1 MLAASKYVNELHGEH
16 GERAQLFIIE
26 GGAGVGKTA
35 YGANILAEVHSLDGK
50 EGNWDIEIFKRY
62 MGFHPQKVLEK
73 WNQAEEEK
81 VFLWDDAGSWINS
94 LDYQH
99 PLIKK
104 IGKQLQTIRT
114 KYSCVIFTCLDA
126 DDLAK
131 KIRMHTNAIT
141 IKISLMGCEP
151 RSEYISKKYKRTV
164 VAKHW
169 EKDWYD
175 NFFRKDDWDESFCC
189 YMPIH
194 FYNWYKPIR
203 KHYADM
209 LTRLAL
215 KEAKQTAEVKSTF
228 KFAEI

>member
-1 MLAASKYVNELHGEH
+1 MLAASKYVNELHDND
-16 GERAQLFIIE
+16 RTQLMIVE
-26 GGAGVGKTA
+26 GGGGYGKTA
-35 YGANILAEVHSLDGK
+35 YGTNIVAEVHSKDG
-50 EGNWDIEIFKRY
+50 EQGNWDIELFKKY

-73 WNQAEEEK
+73 WNEAEGEK
-81 VFLWDDAGSWINS
+81 VFLWDDAGAWINS

-131 KIRMHTNAIT
+131 KIRMHTGAIT
-141 IKISLMGCEP
+141 IKISLMGSKP
-151 RSEYISKKYKRTV
+151 RSEYISEKYRRTAI
-164 VAKHW
+164 AKHW
-169 EKDWYD
+169 NKDWYGHLY
-175 NFFRKDDWDESFCC
+175 REDDWDETFCC
-189 YMPIH
+189 HMPTT
-194 FYNWYKPIR
+194 FYEWYKPIR
-203 KHYADM
+203 KHYSDM

-215 KEAKQTAEVKSTF
+215 KEAKRTDEIHSTV